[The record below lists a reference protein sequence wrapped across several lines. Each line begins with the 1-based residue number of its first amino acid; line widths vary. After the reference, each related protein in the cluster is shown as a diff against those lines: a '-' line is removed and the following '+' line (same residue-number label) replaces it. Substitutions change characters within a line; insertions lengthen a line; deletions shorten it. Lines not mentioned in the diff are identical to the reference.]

1 MTWSQQKSF
10 KHYHAFPRPF
20 KSIEMCA
27 YFKAKAI
34 FRDFA
39 KFVVL
44 FHPKSPVQNILQ
56 LPPLWTCLDIVIGF
70 FLWLKIALKQWQK
83 NL

>member
-1 MTWSQQKSF
+1 MRWSEQKSF
-10 KHYHAFPRPF
+10 KHHYAFPRPL

-27 YFKAKAI
+27 YFNTKAI

-44 FHPKSPVQNILQ
+44 FHPKFPVQNILQ
-56 LPPLWTCLDIVIGF
+56 LPPL
-70 FLWLKIALKQWQK
+70 
-83 NL
+83 